1 MNEFPAIPADVNEA
15 TLVIPCINDTLPGT
29 VPENWQIPL
38 KIMAAPPELTVMPV
52 IEITP
57 IQTVTP
63 APSTEPTAVAADD
76 TVSVTRMIET
86 ETGYILIGRFAP
98 SSQPGEWVQTTGMPT
113 LTDAAGNNVPY
124 TIPMDIDAGG
134 NDLMNGGHGW
144 AYQFEAAGVSF
155 PVKLTFSGV
164 LITRPNP
171 TASAEI
177 SFDFGEIV
185 TPGQKWQPDL
195 VFDLDGHAITLTEIS
210 ADSRNG
216 YSFNFMVDPLVY
228 SLGVQIKGVSANG
241 GGGGGG
247 GGLTEGKTQSS
258 LSFAQLPTG
267 LQTLVFSNLSLV
279 SDPLTWQGTW
289 SPTTA
294 RTDLPA
300 ADELSEGT
308 CGNEKS
314 VQSAALL
321 PSTFTGRALVY
332 EKLEGDN
339 QWGLVLYD
347 LDGTNRTIV
356 KSSGNWGTLSEDGL
370 KATYSLESG
379 FEVYNITTGEVTPHP
394 DVVGYNPVWSHD
406 GKRFAFV
413 RGAAEGVSIMDLS
426 TGVESRVSS
435 LGYETVIGWLP
446 DDSRLIIAAIVR
458 SAAQDD
464 FCLINAKRA
473 SMPPSPLLSALRAI
487 IMYFVVVCNV
497 SVQNIQDNPP

>member
-1 MNEFPAIPADVNEA
+1 
-15 TLVIPCINDTLPGT
+15 
-29 VPENWQIPL
+29 
-38 KIMAAPPELTVMPV
+38 MAA
-52 IEITP
+52 
-57 IQTVTP
+57 
-63 APSTEPTAVAADD
+63 
-76 TVSVTRMIET
+76 
-86 ETGYILIGRFAP
+86 
-98 SSQPGEWVQTTGMPT
+98 
-113 LTDAAGNNVPY
+113 
-124 TIPMDIDAGG
+124 
-134 NDLMNGGHGW
+134 
-144 AYQFEAAGVSF
+144 
-155 PVKLTFSGV
+155 
-164 LITRPNP
+164 RPC
-171 TASAEI
+171 
-177 SFDFGEIV
+177 
-185 TPGQKWQPDL
+185 
-195 VFDLDGHAITLTEIS
+195 FDLDGHAITLTEIS

-446 DDSRLIIAAIVR
+446 DDSRLIIAAMFSGGAARQIR
-458 SAAQDD
+458 SIDPLTGAFEDLFVMEDASVKGLNAVLSPDGKWIAYPGRDYQSVHMVSLDGSINRLLLDNLSLNPAALVWNRQGWLGISMYQINTDAGK
-464 FCLINAKRA
+464 LIMVDPNTCTLYQV
-473 SMPPSPLLSALRAI
+473 P
-487 IMYFVVVCNV
+487 
-497 SVQNIQDNPP
+497 NISGTLQGLFIE